1 MEMEN
6 MKSIIT
12 LTPEE
17 QLILESYKSTIN
29 GLAAY
34 LGSSYEIILHTLE
47 SFDHSVIKIVNGF
60 HTGREEGAPITD
72 LALDMY
78 DKLDKDPAA
87 PNYYTYFTKNK
98 MGEPLKS
105 TTIAIRGNNNRII
118 GLLCINL
125 YLGTPLIHF
134 FNELTP
140 QDASIFAQENFTESS
155 PATIYQELAAA
166 KEHVLNDKSILPS
179 SRNKEIIR
187 ILQKKHVFEIKNSVE
202 LVANELELS
211 INTVY
216 FHLRNFAKQ
225 NGGIE

>member
-1 MEMEN
+1 
-6 MKSIIT
+6 
-12 LTPEE
+12 
-17 QLILESYKSTIN
+17 
-29 GLAAY
+29 
-34 LGSSYEIILHTLE
+34 
-47 SFDHSVIKIVNGF
+47 
-60 HTGREEGAPITD
+60 
-72 LALDMY
+72 
-78 DKLDKDPAA
+78 
-87 PNYYTYFTKNK
+87 

-125 YLGTPLIHF
+125 YLGTPLVHF

>member
-1 MEMEN
+1 MD
-6 MKSIIT
+6 
-12 LTPEE
+12 LL
-17 QLILESYKSTIN
+17 LILAQAMKLFCT
-29 GLAAY
+29 L
-34 LGSSYEIILHTLE
+34 LE

-78 DKLDKDPAA
+78 DKLDKDPSV

-98 MGEPLKS
+98 LGEPLKS

-140 QDASIFAQENFTESS
+140 QDTSIFAQENFTENS

-166 KEHVLNDKSILPS
+166 KEHVFNDESILPS
-179 SRNKEIIR
+179 SRNKE
-187 ILQKKHVFEIKNSVE
+187 
-202 LVANELELS
+202 LS
-211 INTVY
+211 AFFRKSMY
-216 FHLRNFAKQ
+216 LK
-225 NGGIE
+225 

>member
-1 MEMEN
+1 MEMGN

-12 LTPEE
+12 LTSEE
-17 QLILESYKSTIN
+17 QLILESYKSTID

-78 DKLDKDPAA
+78 DKLDKDPSV

-98 MGEPLKS
+98 LGEPLKS

-140 QDASIFAQENFTESS
+140 QDTSIFAQENFTENS

-166 KEHVLNDKSILPS
+166 KEHVFNDESILPS

-225 NGGIE
+225 NGGVE